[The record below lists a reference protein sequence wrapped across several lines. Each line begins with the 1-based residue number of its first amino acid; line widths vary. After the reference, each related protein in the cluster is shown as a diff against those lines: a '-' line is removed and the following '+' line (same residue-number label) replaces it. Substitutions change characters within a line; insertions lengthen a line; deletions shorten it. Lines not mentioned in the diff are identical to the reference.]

1 MTYLLLLVLL
11 SAILAYG
18 FNLRHLEE
26 KEEMLKKHYKEL
38 EEERSQKYYLMDS
51 HRMEVEEMQRVIDR
65 LKKVG
70 GN

>member
-18 FNLRHLEE
+18 VNLRHLEE

-38 EEERSQKYYLMDS
+38 EE
-51 HRMEVEEMQRVIDR
+51 
-65 LKKVG
+65 
-70 GN
+70 